1 MISVDRRLFYNV
13 DWVLLLAVGVIT
25 AIGVATIMSATHSSR
40 FSGIYLK
47 QVYAVCLGAFGMVI
61 AASIDYRRL
70 ADRAVLLYV
79 MSVLAL
85 VYVLRFAPVIGRAS
99 CREECNGQCRSRWSP
114 YH

>member
-47 QVYAVCLGAFGMVI
+47 QVYAVCLGVVVFELV
-61 AASIDYRRL
+61 DRRL
-70 ADRAVLLYV
+70 RRRRHA
-79 MSVLAL
+79 
-85 VYVLRFAPVIGRAS
+85 
-99 CREECNGQCRSRWSP
+99 
-114 YH
+114 